1 MPDRRHLFLLKELVK
16 RDFQARYAGSLLTFV
31 WSFVQPLW
39 MLGLFVFVFSIVLEL
54 RFEEYDLGTE
64 SFGIFLFCGLLPWM
78 AIQEGLQRSST
89 AITDNAQSVK
99 KLPFPAVLLVLSTVS
114 SALVHEAIAVVAF
127 LAVLLPT
134 GELSWSTLPWL
145 LPALV
150 LQTVLTLGLALLVSA
165 LHVFFRDTAQ
175 VLGMALTGW
184 FYFTPIVY
192 PLAMVPERLRPW
204 IELNPLTAVVDLYRV
219 AFLGGKLEAGMGRA
233 LLVGAG
239 GVVVLAA
246 GWWLF
251 RRLEPAFADEI

>member
-16 RDFQARYAGSLLTFV
+16 RDFQARYAGSLLSFL

-39 MLGLFVFVFSIVLEL
+39 MLGLFVFVFSVVLKL
-54 RFEEYDLGTE
+54 RFEDYDLGTE

-99 KLPFPAVLLVLSTVS
+99 KLPFPAVLLVLSTVV
-114 SALVHEAIAVVAF
+114 SALLHEAIAAGVF
-127 LAVLLPT
+127 IAVLAPR

-145 LPALV
+145 VPALV
-150 LQTVLTLGLALLVSA
+150 LQAVLTLGLALLVSA

-175 VLGMALTGW
+175 VLGMGLTGW

-192 PLAMVPERLRPW
+192 PLGMVPERLRPW
-204 IELNPLTAVVDLYRV
+204 IELNPLTAVVDLYRL
-219 AFLGGKLEAGMGRA
+219 AFLGGRLEAG
-233 LLVGAG
+233 LST
-239 GVVVLAA
+239 VVLVIAA
-246 GWWLF
+246 GAVLAVGWWLF